1 MKNYT
6 KATIAASLF
15 LLMLALSGGCTNARN
30 IRPAQGTPKRIV
42 SLTPNNTEILFA
54 LGVGSHVV
62 GVTNACNYPPEVK
75 NLPKVG
81 DTTISIEKV
90 AALKPDLVV
99 AHKLLNGSAIKRL
112 KELGFRVIA
121 TNPET
126 IAQVECAIKEI
137 GAQVGTPQKAAH
149 IAELMQRTFEETK
162 KRYSGKQQIN
172 VLVVVQAS
180 PLWTAGPGTFVDEML
195 AALNCKNAA
204 SDAKP
209 GFSTFSVESA
219 AARNPDV
226 IIVTREEDK
235 LFFTKSEI
243 WKHTK
248 AVKGGKVVVVNPDLI
263 FRAGPRLALGLAE
276 LERAIRAK

>member
-1 MKNYT
+1 MKNCA
-6 KATIAASLF
+6 KIIVIASILI
-15 LLMLALSGGCTNARN
+15 LMLISGCTSARN
-30 IRPAQGTPKRIV
+30 TQQAQGIPKRIV

-54 LGVGSHVV
+54 LGAGSRVV

-81 DTTISIEKV
+81 DTAISIEKV

-99 AHKLLNGSAIKRL
+99 AHKMLNGSAIKRL

-126 IAQVECAIKEI
+126 IAQVECATKEI
-137 GAQVGTPQKAAH
+137 GAQVGAPKKAAH

-162 KRYSGKQQIN
+162 KRYADKQPIN

-180 PLWTAGPGTFVDEML
+180 PLWVTGPGTFVDEML
-195 AALNCKNAA
+195 AALNCKNTA

-209 GFSTFSVESA
+209 GFSMFSVESA
-219 AARNPDV
+219 VAKNPDV

-235 LFFTKSEI
+235 KFFIKSEI

-248 AVKGGKVVVVNPDLI
+248 AVKDGKVIVVNPDLI
-263 FRAGPRLALGLAE
+263 FRPGPRLALGLAE
-276 LERAIRAK
+276 LERAIRSK